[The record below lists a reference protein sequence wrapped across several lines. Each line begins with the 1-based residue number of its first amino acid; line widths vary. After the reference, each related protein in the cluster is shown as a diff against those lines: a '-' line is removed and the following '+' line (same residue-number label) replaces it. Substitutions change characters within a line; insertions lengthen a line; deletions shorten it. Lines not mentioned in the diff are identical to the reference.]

1 MNFVLRFEIKIKG
14 NTNRGWI
21 ELNELG
27 YFMMGVKSGR
37 NNEENHGIYKGI

>member
-1 MNFVLRFEIKIKG
+1 MNFVLRFEIKIRR
-14 NTNRGWI
+14 NTNGGWI

-27 YFMMGVKSGR
+27 YFVMGVKSWR